1 MTLLPVFV
9 ALVVGWVALRGFL
22 TYPLL
27 PGWAKTVALCSAP
40 VAALAWLA
48 VVTADDAFLFPETAP
63 CPAEPLRKGIIGDG
77 AVRGVSA
84 AFPPRA
90 YCVWE
95 DGTTY
100 DLATGAQTVFWGCL
114 SVIAVSLALGL
125 RYALRHPQALL
136 GPSGRGAVAITRT

>member
-22 TYPLL
+22 TYPFL
-27 PGWAKTVALCSAP
+27 PGWTKAVALCSAP

-48 VVTADDAFLFPETAP
+48 VMTADDPFLFPETAP
-63 CPAEPLRKGIIGDG
+63 CPAEPLREGFIGSG
-77 AVRGVSA
+77 AVRGVST

-90 YCVWE
+90 YCLWE

-100 DLATGAQTVFWGCL
+100 DLATGAVTVFWGCF
-114 SVIAVSLALGL
+114 SVTAVSLALGL
-125 RYALRHPQALL
+125 GHALRRPRALL
-136 GPSGRGAVAITRT
+136 QPPRRGAAVITRT